1 MIRLSTYASD
11 LDALSADAAIAQLR
25 RSAGGVTYL
34 DGGWQ
39 SIVDG
44 LEHAARDRGVVI
56 SSGNAVTQLE
66 VTPNR
71 VAVALG
77 DNEVSGRAVVLAAG
91 SPEVAAR
98 LLPAGSIPE
107 DLGPSAQA
115 TCVDYGLSAPSTEPF
130 ILGIDKPVY
139 VSLHAPKA
147 QLAPPGGAVLC
158 AMAYGSAGKESAGR
172 LDELAKMVGADQP
185 MILERR
191 VLSSMTVAHAMPKP
205 GSGLPGRPGISVPGT
220 DNCFLAGDGEL
231 GLLGDA
237 AIASGMAA
245 GRPAALR

>member
-1 MIRLSTYASD
+1 MSGREWCDHVTRRPSVGGLLQGVIRLSTYASD

-34 DGGWQ
+34 DRGWQ

-115 TCVDYGLSAPSTEPF
+115 TCVDYGLSAPPTEPF
-130 ILGIDKPVY
+130 ILGIDEPVF
-139 VSLHAPKA
+139 VSLHAPNS
-147 QLAPPGGAVLC
+147 QHLVVRCCAPW
-158 AMAYGSAGKESAGR
+158 R
-172 LDELAKMVGADQP
+172 ADQRGRSRWGGS
-185 MILERR
+185 M
-191 VLSSMTVAHAMPKP
+191 SSPK
-205 GSGLPGRPGISVPGT
+205 
-220 DNCFLAGDGEL
+220 
-231 GLLGDA
+231 
-237 AIASGMAA
+237 
-245 GRPAALR
+245 